1 MCKTLVFA
9 QSPLELCNVFPDVDT
24 LFLQTNCNQPA
35 VLCTDL
41 PLDLTSGESNSFQFR
56 SHQGRIISSGESCNF
71 DTLRYYSAEGSI
83 LLSSAFAPFFIDNW
97 QVNNRFFS
105 GEFRLIN
112 DLIDSLNRWDQI
124 GGWEYDSEKRLIVGG
139 SPNNTYGTLT
149 IDILLASTTLTFPYL
164 IEPFAQNIGI
174 PLPLGWHKITAI
186 SRNTRCRDTI
196 TVQVLCTT
204 TDTLS
209 LRLDIGQPRTLCFED
224 IELAGNITRIV
235 KASGKQTDAYT
246 FERSNSNCLIFNG
259 ISSFKD
265 TLKIVFCDNFGI
277 CDTTV
282 LFLQVQAKEN
292 SFQAKAIRK
301 GETGR
306 FCVDARTL
314 GLPGDIQIFEQITT
328 VPTTHTDKVRFR
340 VNSSQAGNF
349 CLEYEGLQLGIDTT
363 RIRVCDQFGNCDT
376 LRYRLTVVAPSYIND
391 TLLINFD
398 IRTHC
403 FNTSSFTGR
412 SLKMELD
419 CRNNIDREIID
430 IELDTQRFCLIYK
443 GTKVGKDSLCVWL
456 TDELGNATLTVF
468 RLYSGPPIPTVIT
481 RTLYINEN
489 IEICIN
495 NPQLPGIIT
504 NTYNICPEDS
514 GEYAVMFLDAD
525 TRCVDITGLDLGK
538 ERLCAV
544 VCDNLG
550 FCDTTYIDVNVIAY
564 PFLPTAENDTTF
576 TTQNQ
581 PITINVQANDNLT
594 GGIINAYI
602 AIPPKFGTAI
612 FNADGTITYFPNE
625 QSCRGNDQF
634 SYFICNAN
642 GCDNAEVQ
650 IVITC
655 SDIEIFTGFS
665 PNGDGV
671 NDYFFI
677 ANIEAKP
684 NNYLQIF
691 NQWGNLIYQTRSYKN
706 DWDGRWNNKLLPD
719 GTYYFI
725 LEIEENDLKN
735 TYKGSVELR
744 R

>member
-1 MCKTLVFA
+1 MLFC
-9 QSPLELCNVFPDVDT
+9 QSPLGLCNIFPDVDT

-35 VLCTDL
+35 VLCTSL
-41 PLDLTSGESNSFQFR
+41 PLGLSSAESNNFQFR
-56 SHQGRIISSGESCNF
+56 NRNRIVTPSEPCNF

-83 LLSSAFAPFFIDNW
+83 LLSSVFAPFFIDKW

-105 GEFRLIN
+105 GEFRSIN
-112 DLIDSLNRWDQI
+112 DLIDSLNTWDQT
-124 GGWEYDSEKRLIVGG
+124 GGWEYNSERRLITGG
-139 SPNNTYGTLT
+139 SSNNTYGKLT
-149 IDILLASTTLTFPYL
+149 IDILLASTTLNFPYI
-164 IEPFAQNIGI
+164 IEPFAQNMGI
-174 PLPLGWHKITAI
+174 PLSIGWHRITVI
-186 SRNTRCRDTI
+186 NRNAQCRDTI
-196 TVQVLCTT
+196 AVQVLCTT

-209 LRLDIGQPRTLCFED
+209 LKLDVGQTRTICFEER
-224 IELAGNITRIV
+224 ELAGNIVRIV
-235 KASGKQTDAYT
+235 EANGRLSNAYT
-246 FERSNSNCLIFNG
+246 FNRSNSNCLIFKG
-259 ISSFKD
+259 IVPTED
-265 TLKIVFCDNFGI
+265 RLKIIFCDSFGI
-277 CDTTV
+277 CDTT
-282 LFLQVQAKEN
+282 LLLLQVQTKEN
-292 SFQAKAIRK
+292 PFQTRAIRK

-314 GLPGDIQIFEQITT
+314 GLPGTIQVFEQIVN
-328 VPTTHTDKVRFR
+328 VPTNQIGKVRFR
-340 VNSSQAGNF
+340 VNASPPLGEAGNF

-376 LRYRLTVVAPSYIND
+376 LRYRLTVVTPNYIND

-403 FNTSSFTGR
+403 FNTSIFTGR
-412 SLKMELD
+412 SLKIELD
-419 CRNNIDREIID
+419 CRNNIKREIINT
-430 IELDTQRFCLIYK
+430 ELDTQRFCLIYK
-443 GTKVGKDSLCVWL
+443 GTKVGNDSLCVWL
-456 TDELGNATLTVF
+456 TDELGNAALTVF
-468 RLYSGPPIPTVIT
+468 RLYSGPPIPTVIK
-481 RTLYINEN
+481 RVLYINEN

-495 NPQLPGIIT
+495 NRQLPGIIT

-514 GEYAVMFLDAD
+514 GEYTEMFLDAD
-525 TRCVDITGLDLGK
+525 TRCVDITGLNLGK

-544 VCDNLG
+544 ACDNLG
-550 FCDTTYIDVNVIAY
+550 FCDTTYIDINVIAY
-564 PFLPTAENDTTF
+564 PFLPVAENDTIS

-581 PITINVQANDNLT
+581 SITINVQANDNLI

-602 AIPPKFGTAI
+602 AVPPKFGTAI

-625 QSCRGNDQF
+625 QSCRGSDQF

-650 IVITC
+650 IAITC

-684 NNYLQIF
+684 NNHLQIF
-691 NQWGNLIYQTRSYKN
+691 NQWGNLIYQTQSYKN
-706 DWDGRWNNKLLPD
+706 DWDGKWNNKLLPD

-735 TYKGSVELR
+735 TYRGSIELR